1 MIINLSRNDEI
12 RCHVTAMSRIREI
25 EGSPDHHTRG
35 NKSINFHEYV
45 SEVAESIGAEMAV
58 ARYFGDNSFKPTIN
72 TFKNEADYGKNIEI
86 KWTRYQDGQ
95 LIIGHTDRDTDIAI
109 LVVGRSP
116 QYRLAGWIPV
126 AVAKRD
132 RYYVAKMKTWWI
144 GQSNLQPIET
154 FMRSSY
160 GEALSN

>member
-1 MIINLSRNDEI
+1 MIINLTRNDEI

-25 EGSPDHHTRG
+25 EGSPDHHSRG

-58 ARYFGDNSFKPTIN
+58 ARYFGDKDFKPTIN

-95 LIIGHTDRDTDIAI
+95 LILGNTDRDTDIAI

-116 QYRLAGWIPV
+116 SYRLAGWIPV
-126 AVAKRD
+126 AVGRKE
-132 RYYVAKMKTWWI
+132 RYYIKKFNSWWI

-154 FMRSSY
+154 FLRSSY